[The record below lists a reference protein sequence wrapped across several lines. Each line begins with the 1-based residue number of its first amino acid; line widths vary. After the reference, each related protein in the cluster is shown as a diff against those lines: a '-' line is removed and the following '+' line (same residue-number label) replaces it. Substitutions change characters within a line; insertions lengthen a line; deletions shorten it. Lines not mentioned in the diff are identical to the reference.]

1 MEFHLWSFILDL
13 EILKN
18 FENAGG
24 IGGYVSLSII
34 GFALISFAS
43 KRRLKQQAN
52 QIGSRWAH
60 PIIGSLMGA
69 IPGCGA
75 TIIAASLYKK
85 KKISFGGLFAT
96 FISTL
101 GEGSFVLLGAS
112 DEAADVAGNLK
123 AYATITI
130 FGLLAGIIFGYLFDI
145 FSLRTHFDNNFQE
158 QNKDPKLT
166 TKQNTLTNFLI
177 EKIGFYAILSM
188 AIFLAPG
195 AIMALWGGGI
205 DSIESLTN
213 WVSVALTITCIAFYL
228 INRFFYKN
236 HLCQSDENNF
246 KSTILHA
253 IIDIAMVVTY
263 VFIGL
268 IIANYIIDVLVGK
281 ERFIAWTENDNQY
294 IIVLLSALIGVMPG
308 CGGMIVVATAYIKKP
323 DLIPLAALIA
333 AAIATSGDGIFP
345 LLAENRKAG
354 LIISLVGL
362 IVAIAVGCLALS
374 LGY

>member
-1 MEFHLWSFILDL
+1 MEFHLWSFILDNL
-13 EILKN
+13 EA
-18 FENAGG
+18 AGA
-24 IGGYVSLSII
+24 IGGYVSLSIV

-43 KRRLKQQAN
+43 KKRLDRKAN
-52 QIGSRWAH
+52 QLGHKWAH
-60 PIIGSLMGA
+60 PIIGSFLGA

-75 TIIAASLYKK
+75 TIIAASLYKN

>member
-13 EILKN
+13 KILEN
-18 FENAGG
+18 FKAAGG

-43 KRRLKQQAN
+43 KKRLKQQAN
-52 QIGSRWAH
+52 QIGPKWAH
-60 PIIGSLMGA
+60 PIIGSFMGA

-75 TIIAASLYKK
+75 TIIAASLYKN

-112 DEAADVAGNLK
+112 DEADVAGNLK

-130 FGLLAGIIFGYLFDI
+130 FGLLAGIIFGYLLDI
-145 FSLRTHFDNNFQE
+145 FSFRTHFDNNHQE
-158 QNKDPKLT
+158 QHKDPKLT

-195 AIMALWGGGI
+195 SIMALWGGGI
-205 DSIESLTN
+205 DSIENLTN
-213 WVSVALTITCIAFYL
+213 WFSIALAITCIVFYL

-236 HLCQSDENNF
+236 HVCQSDENNF

-268 IIANYIIDVLVGK
+268 IIANYILDVLVGEEK
-281 ERFIAWTENDNQY
+281 FIAWMAKDNQY
-294 IIVLLSALIGVMPG
+294 IVVLLSALIGVMPG
-308 CGGMIVVATAYIKKP
+308 CGGMIVVATAYIDNP
-323 DLIPLAALIA
+323 DFFPIAALIA

-362 IVAIAVGCLALS
+362 IVAIVVGCFALS
-374 LGY
+374 IGY